1 MLRFL
6 RYYFRSL
13 SRRKLLSLITI
24 GGFTISMAVIL
35 LLVIYIIEERNTDRS
50 IPGVGNIYRL
60 KRGEETLLPVSL
72 IDDVREQVPG
82 VKNICMYSL
91 RNNLFD
97 MGNVKTDV
105 KCLATNDAFLDIFS
119 LNFISRTADN
129 ALNVKDNVIITRSFC
144 EKWFGDKNPVGE
156 ILKGDYMDLKIVGVI
171 NDLPRNSSLQFDVI
185 FGLERG
191 WANYMGSKEF
201 NETHKLFNSFVQIN
215 ENADPV
221 IIGTQISAI
230 INKWHLFS
238 DDKVKLQPLLD
249 VYFDTSTPGDYLP
262 HANVSML
269 YLLTSIAIVL
279 LFMTIFNYVNLT
291 VSAGYQRVK
300 EIGIK
305 KTAGASSRNIFL
317 QFLNEGLLVTILSF
331 LIAMWLAL
339 IIAPVLSGILGKE
352 IEISSLFS
360 VPQVWITVLIVFSLT
375 GIISGLFP
383 AFAFSGFSPH
393 QMMTKKPVFRKYNG
407 TESII
412 AVQFFI
418 AISLITSALFIQK
431 QIDFIKHKDLGFQ
444 REMVIRL
451 NLQGEALKKP
461 DVLKQKLLSNPDI
474 IAVAGSSGSIM
485 DFEGTGTQEIEVD
498 GKLKNVD
505 WRMFGIDENFVDLF
519 GLQII
524 EGENIDYSNGGPTC
538 LINELYYKNLG
549 WDSFEGKKLYGCE
562 VVGIVRDFFFDNLHQ
577 ELGFL
582 VLERSQRPDVLNIK
596 INGNVPGNIEY
607 IRKCYSEIEPSTSVD
622 FAFYDDWIQS
632 MYLKEEKQARAVGI
646 FASFAII
653 IACLG
658 LIGLIELKTNRKI
671 KEIGIRKVNGARV
684 SEILAMLNK
693 NIVKWVIIAFIV
705 ATPVAFFAMHKWLE
719 NFACKTDLSWWI
731 FGLAGLMAL
740 GIALFTVSIQS
751 LRAATRNPVEA
762 LRYE

>member
-35 LLVIYIIEERNTDRS
+35 LLVIFIIEERNTDRS

-72 IDDVREQVPG
+72 IDDIREQVPG

-185 FGLERG
+185 FGLDRG
-191 WANYMGSKEF
+191 WAFFMGSKEF
-201 NETHKLFNSFVQIN
+201 NETHKLFNSFVRIN
-215 ENADPV
+215 ENADPE
-221 IIGTQISAI
+221 IIGSQISGI
-230 INKWHLFS
+230 INKWHLFR
-238 DDKVKLQPLLD
+238 DDKVLLQPFLD
-249 VYFDTSTPGDYLP
+249 VYFDTSVPGDYLP

-269 YLLTSIAIVL
+269 YLLTSIAVVL

-291 VSAGYQRVK
+291 VSAGYQRIK

-305 KTAGASSRNIFL
+305 KTAGAGSLNIFL

-331 LIAMWLAL
+331 VVATGLAL

-352 IEISSLFS
+352 IEIGSLFS

-383 AFAFSGFSPH
+383 ALAFSRFSPS
-393 QMMTKKPVFRKYNG
+393 QMMIKKPVFSKRYG
-407 TESII
+407 MESII

-418 AISLITSALFIQK
+418 AISLIASAFFIQK

-444 REMVIRL
+444 KDMIIRL
-451 NLQGEALKKP
+451 KLQGETIKRS
-461 DVLKQKLLSNPDI
+461 DVLKQKLLSDPNI
-474 IAVAGSSGSIM
+474 IAVAGSRGSFM
-485 DFEGTGTQEIEVD
+485 TFEGTGTHEIDVD
-498 GKLKNVD
+498 GKIKNVD

-524 EGENIDYSNGGPTC
+524 EGKNIDYSTIEPTC
-538 LINELYYKNLG
+538 LINEWYYKNLG
-549 WDSFEGKKLYGCE
+549 WDNFAGQKVYGTE
-562 VVGIVRDFFFDNLHQ
+562 VVGIVKDIFFDNLHQ
-577 ELGFL
+577 EMGFL
-582 VLERSQRPDVLNIK
+582 VMEKIVGPDVLNIK
-596 INGNVPGNIEY
+596 IRGNVPENIEF
-607 IRKCYSEIEPSTSVD
+607 IRKCYMEIEPSTSVD
-622 FAFYDDWIQS
+622 FTFFDDWIQS
-632 MYLKEEKQARAVGI
+632 MYHEEEKQARAVGI
-646 FASFAII
+646 FASFALI

-658 LIGLIELKTNRKI
+658 LIGLIELTTSKKI

-693 NIVKWVIIAFIV
+693 NIVKWVVISFLA
-705 ATPVAFFAMHKWLE
+705 ATPLAYYAMNRWLE
-719 NFACKTDLSWWI
+719 SFAYKTKLSWWI
-731 FGLAGLMAL
+731 FALAGWLAL
-740 GIALFTVSIQS
+740 GIALLTVSFQS
-751 LRAATRNPVEA
+751 WKAATRNPVEA